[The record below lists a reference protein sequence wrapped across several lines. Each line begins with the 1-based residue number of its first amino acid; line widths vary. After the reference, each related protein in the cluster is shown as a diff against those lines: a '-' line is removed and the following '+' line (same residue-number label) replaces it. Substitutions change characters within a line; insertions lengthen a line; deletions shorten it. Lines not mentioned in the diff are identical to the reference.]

1 MYKRTARKPLEFSM
15 ELIGYTLPT
24 TMVNFVQDERTL
36 VFFKESTTAHKN
48 YNEIRFDI
56 ISKNIEIVKNEI
68 VQVETVGR
76 EYEQENLKKL
86 ADFHKAIAKLP
97 DDIKSQMKISEP
109 KFEKFG
115 GSENCD
121 QLLIILNA
129 ELLQLQDDLKKYEL
143 RLKILNHNIKTVNEL
158 YA

>member
-1 MYKRTARKPLEFSM
+1 MYKRTERTRIEMSW
-15 ELIGYTLPT
+15 ELLGYQLSY
-24 TMVNFVQDERTL
+24 TMVNFVQDDRT
-36 VFFKESTTAHKN
+36 FKLFKDATEAHKLF
-48 YNEIRFDI
+48 NEKRFDI

-68 VQVETVGR
+68 AQIETVGR
-76 EYEQENLKKL
+76 EYENECNKKL
-86 ADFHKAIAKLP
+86 VDFHKAISKLS
-97 DDIKSQMKISEP
+97 DDIKSQMKINEP

-129 ELLQLQDDLKKYEL
+129 ELLELQDDLKKYEL

-158 YA
+158 YG